1 MVFNSFDKNI
11 FSILLNLRYKY
22 NFNILSLSAT
32 VPMSENKVGISKEI
46 FLIGLP
52 IMNCLFFV
60 KIDAQK
66 QVFVISM
73 LYNQDVF

>member
-32 VPMSENKVGISKEI
+32 VPISENKVGISKEI

-52 IMNCLFFV
+52 IIIVYFLKNTCPETSFCNFNAL
-60 KIDAQK
+60 
-66 QVFVISM
+66 
-73 LYNQDVF
+73 

>member
-22 NFNILSLSAT
+22 NFIILSLSAS
-32 VPMSENKVGISKEI
+32 VPMSEYKDGISKEI

-52 IMNCLFFV
+52 IEICLLFI
-60 KIDAQK
+60 KIDAPETS
-66 QVFVISM
+66 FCNFNA
-73 LYNQDVF
+73 L